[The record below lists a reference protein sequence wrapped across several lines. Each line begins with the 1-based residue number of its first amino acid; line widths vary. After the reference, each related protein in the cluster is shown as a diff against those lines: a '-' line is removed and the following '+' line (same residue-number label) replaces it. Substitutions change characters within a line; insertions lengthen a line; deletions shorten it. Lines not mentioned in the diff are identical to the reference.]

1 MHSHTCR
8 DRDELADSGKLSHDA
23 LRAQL
28 EAKTYGAF
36 RAQARSRMRRGE
48 PPSLGRT
55 GALSGRASVHQ
66 RLRWRP
72 KNKTEKGTEKK
83 KQETP
88 FLTFWRTHVVAH
100 FDDGDDEGDDDDGE
114 DDDKHDDDVV
124 QDLPC
129 RRISDGVRVFVWTCI
144 SGLSSSDR
152 VCLLCSSW
160 GLNSLCRLLG
170 ILTRAHTPAD
180 R

>member
-1 MHSHTCR
+1 MSWQTAGNYHTMRFELSSRQKHMAHLGLRLGAGWGGGSHHHLDGQGRCLGAR
-8 DRDELADSGKLSHDA
+8 PSISVYAEGLKIKQR
-23 LRAQL
+23 RAQR
-28 EAKTYGAF
+28 K
-36 RAQARSRMRRGE
+36 
-48 PPSLGRT
+48 
-55 GALSGRASVHQ
+55 
-66 RLRWRP
+66 
-72 KNKTEKGTEKK
+72 KN
-83 KQETP
+83 QETP

-160 GLNSLCRLLG
+160 GLHSLCRLLG
-170 ILTRAHTPAD
+170 ILTRAQTPAD